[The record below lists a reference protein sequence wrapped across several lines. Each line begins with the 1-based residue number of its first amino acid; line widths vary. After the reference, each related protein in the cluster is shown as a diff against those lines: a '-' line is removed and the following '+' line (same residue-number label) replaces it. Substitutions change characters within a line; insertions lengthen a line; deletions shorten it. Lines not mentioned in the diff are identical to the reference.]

1 MAMAACAASPPRR
14 LGVARVALVAGVS
27 IKAAPHLTFKM
38 CLEAGVQAHKD
49 DVVLI
54 AETAGKEYSIE
65 SALDKIAK
73 EWEAVMMDVQPYK
86 GTGTYIMKV
95 TDEELQMLDDHILAV
110 QQMSFSPFVG
120 VFGKP
125 VADWEGKLRLMAEVL
140 EEWIQLQM

>member
-1 MAMAACAASPPRR
+1 MTTWYRP
-14 LGVARVALVAGVS
+14 GVH
-27 IKAAPHLTFKM
+27 IKMAPHLTFKM

-49 DVVLI
+49 VVVVI

-65 SALDKIAK
+65 SALEKIEK
-73 EWEAVMMDVQPYK
+73 EWEAVVMDVQPYK
-86 GTGTYIMKV
+86 TTGTFIMKV

-110 QQMSFSPFVG
+110 QQMSFSPYVG

-125 VADWEGKLRLMAEVL
+125 VADWEAKLRLMAEVL